1 MSAEDSSTPYVKIE
15 PEKWRGF
22 GDIPM
27 RNIPSESDASQGET
41 EHLNPDTTVSTVD
54 EDSMYHFDLESCFVS
69 FSIPCHVIGK
79 VGIRIGVGYPSL
91 FFLYGFFFTVFNFC
105 YYVFAFGVKPL
116 CDTSNRIQLC
126 SFTMDK
132 KTCTSSYMEVNH
144 NFYVCE
150 YSDTYK
156 TCYGSK
162 QTCIKQTEFT
172 ILWSSW
178 CFLEVLTL
186 TALTLIHL
194 FVRRNIKERMK
205 MTQDTLCKDVL
216 YVLFCNTCSL
226 AQQYRLLEKEDNMNI
241 HV

>member
-126 SFTMDK
+126 SLRWIRRLALVRTWKSIIIFMF
-132 KTCTSSYMEVNH
+132 VNIAIH
-144 NFYVCE
+144 
-150 YSDTYK
+150 
-156 TCYGSK
+156 
-162 QTCIKQTEFT
+162 IK
-172 ILWSSW
+172 LVMAANK
-178 CFLEVLTL
+178 LV
-186 TALTLIHL
+186 
-194 FVRRNIKERMK
+194 
-205 MTQDTLCKDVL
+205 
-216 YVLFCNTCSL
+216 
-226 AQQYRLLEKEDNMNI
+226 
-241 HV
+241 